1 DVTEENADLAFD
13 EIGDTA
19 SQLRHSREQPVPDCG
34 SDLVPGDLGHH
45 TDEGRLLQATHL
57 LRDSCEADHGQPP
70 SAGDGV
76 VQFVSAS
83 FDGGGGYAIGGVADV
98 EDDQVEVLVNQPLL
112 GCGEVLLGL
121 EVDLPEV
128 CELLGQHFAKVRD
141 HLGVVID
148 YEHPIRNVG

>member
-1 DVTEENADLAFD
+1 
-13 EIGDTA
+13 
-19 SQLRHSREQPVPDCG
+19 
-34 SDLVPGDLGHH
+34 
-45 TDEGRLLQATHL
+45 
-57 LRDSCEADHGQPP
+57 SCEEDHGQPP

-83 FDGGGGYAIGGVADV
+83 FDGSGGYAIGGVADV

-148 YEHPIRNVG
+148 YEHPIRNVGRRHPTLLRSRARKLAPERVPGLTSPNSPS